1 MSAVTNWASE
11 ASTRNHAASF
21 ETGAATLRIVSSDD
35 CELRSRELPR
45 IVGNS
50 PALENVLEMV
60 RVVAPT
66 DATVLINGET
76 GTGKELIAEAIH
88 KRSDRSKG
96 PFVKVD
102 CAAMPAG
109 LLENELFG
117 HERGAYTGADSR
129 SIGRFERAHGGTLFL
144 DEIGELP
151 LELQPKLLRVIQE
164 RQFERLGG
172 TATLW
177 TDVRL
182 VCATHRNLAEM
193 VSEHR
198 FRADLFYRLSVFPI
212 ELPPLRERPEDI
224 PLLIQHFAMEC
235 AERMRKPI
243 CAISGEFMAALE
255 RHPWP
260 GNIRELQNFIE
271 RSVILSTG
279 TVLNGLAPEHTHTTE
294 DGTTAL
300 RAYMSAAPEPASR
313 QTPTGFGS
321 WSGDATPRGVRTL
334 AEADRDHIS
343 EVLVMTDGLIAGKGG
358 AAEVLGMPPSTL
370 RNRMRKLGI
379 RARASSMHVRRFSA
393 LAGAV

>member
-1 MSAVTNWASE
+1 
-11 ASTRNHAASF
+11 
-21 ETGAATLRIVSSDD
+21 
-35 CELRSRELPR
+35 
-45 IVGNS
+45 
-50 PALENVLEMV
+50 
-60 RVVAPT
+60 
-66 DATVLINGET
+66 
-76 GTGKELIAEAIH
+76 
-88 KRSDRSKG
+88 
-96 PFVKVD
+96 
-102 CAAMPAG
+102 
-109 LLENELFG
+109 
-117 HERGAYTGADSR
+117 
-129 SIGRFERAHGGTLFL
+129 
-144 DEIGELP
+144 
-151 LELQPKLLRVIQE
+151 
-164 RQFERLGG
+164 
-172 TATLW
+172 
-177 TDVRL
+177 
-182 VCATHRNLAEM
+182 
-193 VSEHR
+193 
-198 FRADLFYRLSVFPI
+198 
-212 ELPPLRERPEDI
+212 
-224 PLLIQHFAMEC
+224 
-235 AERMRKPI
+235 
-243 CAISGEFMAALE
+243 MAALE